1 MTSCWTRGAACRGAG
16 AKAPSESGCWRIPG
30 PESADD
36 PSLTKKARAVP
47 DSLTDLTGNEEGTSG
62 TSAEAS
68 SGEFEGGD

>member
-1 MTSCWTRGAACRGAG
+1 MSNKRPAEEA
-16 AKAPSESGCWRIPG
+16 
-30 PESADD
+30 ADD